1 VERILILCSVG
12 SKSLDFESI
21 SNMSPPLL
29 ALPLE
34 LRQQIFSS
42 LALTPHTV
50 TISLSNLKDCQS
62 SIEKL
67 SKTCK
72 QLRHEIG
79 AWASSNSISH
89 IFLVPPFG
97 IITSQTS
104 IQFQLSSTQRHSPIR
119 VSKTPQNIAEAA
131 VFWLWR
137 DIMQKLNTCRMDV
150 IDREIRDR
158 FDRGD
163 ERILSVLEEVYD
175 EFMEG
180 RGRGTVEDVMIYGGN
195 RYWVI
200 STNFWG
206 LNVCGWE
213 GRG

>member
-1 VERILILCSVG
+1 VERILILCFVG

-21 SNMSPPLL
+21 SNMSPLL

-50 TISLSNLKDCQS
+50 TISLYNLKDCQS

-67 SKTCK
+67 SRTCK
-72 QLRHEIG
+72 QLRHEIR
-79 AWASSNSISH
+79 AWASLNSISH
-89 IFLVPPFG
+89 FFLVPPFG

-131 VFWLWR
+131 VFRLWR

-158 FDRGD
+158 FDRG
-163 ERILSVLEEVYD
+163 EKRVLSVLEEVYD

-206 LNVCGWE
+206 LNVCEWE